1 MTERRFHVRP
11 EDAGDGRLVLRAEE
25 AHHARRVLRLAEGAA
40 VVCFDGRGTVWR
52 GEISGYEGERAIV
65 APIESTYEAPPA
77 LRVTL
82 AQGVVKGDRMDL
94 VVQKATELGA
104 ARIVPLQ
111 TDHSEVRLSGDRA
124 ARRADRWRRITVEA
138 AKQCERAWLPELAEP
153 ATVDDALEAHDG
165 VAVAFVERDG
175 MPARAGLAALDTPGA
190 ITVFVGPEGGWSDRE
205 RSRFAALAVPRLSL
219 GRSILRAE
227 TAAIAA
233 LAVVTFALGL
243 AD

>member
-1 MTERRFHVRP
+1 MTERRFYVRP
-11 EDAGDGRLVLRAEE
+11 EDTGDGRLVLRAEE

-52 GEISGYEGERAIV
+52 GEISGYEGDRATV
-65 APIESTYEAPPA
+65 APTESAHEAPAPF
-77 LRVTL
+77 RVTL

-111 TDHSEVRLSGDRA
+111 TDHSEVRLSADRA
-124 ARRADRWRRITVEA
+124 ARRADRWRRIVVEA
-138 AKQCERAWLPELAEP
+138 AKQCERAWLPELSDP
-153 ATVDDALEAHDG
+153 TTVDEALAARDG

-175 MPARAGLAALDTPGA
+175 VPARGGLATLAAHDA

-205 RSRFAALAVPRLSL
+205 RSLFVRHDVPRLSL
-219 GRSILRAE
+219 GRAILRAE
-227 TAAIAA
+227 TAALAG
-233 LAVVTFALGL
+233 LAVVTFAL
-243 AD
+243 APAE